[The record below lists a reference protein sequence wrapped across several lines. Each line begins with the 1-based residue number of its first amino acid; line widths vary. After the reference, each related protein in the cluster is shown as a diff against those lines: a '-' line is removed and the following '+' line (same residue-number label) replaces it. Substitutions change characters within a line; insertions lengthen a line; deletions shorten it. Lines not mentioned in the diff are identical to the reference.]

1 MNNMDNMEIPIE
13 EILNKIEFKLNQY
26 NKLNNI
32 KFKKLKNNEK
42 KELMIKINNEILED
56 LYKNDM

>member
-26 NKLNNI
+26 NNLNNI

>member
-26 NKLNNI
+26 NKFNNI